1 MTRLRL
7 SLYVGGL
14 LLALI
19 AGGLTWTVWFR
30 DTDGED
36 LADRCQ
42 GSLAVEEAREF
53 FYGARLKA
61 RGHTGDWYGHDAQWC
76 SIQAEHDDGGPI
88 LKLRVW
94 PRAAYRASG
103 PAAEASATPIGYGWT
118 GSFVSGYSPGAA
130 VLVDCGTMAGAGL
143 LVTAETSTKSEDLT
157 ARQILQV
164 ARVATET
171 ARRAAGRAKCEG
183 ALGERP
189 GTVDRTAWRTTP
201 VDRSTGTCRD
211 VMTGREAARLHV
223 TDVSEKPAGRALTEE
238 CGMSRGES
246 RLFHMT
252 AYYGPSAEEEM
263 YLDGKYPGTVK
274 GAYTRTVACGGAI
287 GTAYFKLERAKG
299 KAADGA
305 AGTQG
310 TIDSAALN
318 RILTSYATAS
328 GERHGCPT
336 S

>member
-14 LLALI
+14 LLALV
-19 AGGLTWTVWFR
+19 AGGLTWTVWSR

-61 RGHTGDWYGHDAQWC
+61 RGHTSDWNGHDTQWC
-76 SIQAEHDDGGPI
+76 SVSAEHDDGGPV
-88 LKLRVW
+88 LKLRVS

-103 PAAEASATPIGYGWT
+103 PAAEASATPIGHGWT

-130 VLVDCGTMAGAGL
+130 VLVDCRTVAGAGL

-157 ARQILQV
+157 ARQVLQV
-164 ARVATET
+164 ARVATES
-171 ARRAAGRAKCEG
+171 ARRAAGHAKCEG
-183 ALGERP
+183 VLGERP
-189 GTVDRTAWRTTP
+189 GSVDRTAWRTKP

-238 CGMSRGES
+238 CEMSRGKAH
-246 RLFHMT
+246 LFHMT

-274 GAYTRTVACGGAI
+274 GAYTRTAACGGAI

-310 TIDSAALN
+310 TIDSAALT
-318 RILTSYATAS
+318 RVLTSYATAS
-328 GERHGCPT
+328 GKRHGCPT
-336 S
+336 P